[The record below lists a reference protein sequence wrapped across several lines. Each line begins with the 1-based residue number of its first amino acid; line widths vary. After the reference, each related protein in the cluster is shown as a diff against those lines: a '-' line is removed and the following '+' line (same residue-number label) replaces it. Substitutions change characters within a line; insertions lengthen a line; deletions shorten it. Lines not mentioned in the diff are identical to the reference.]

1 MRFTYRSGQR
11 TRESRECEEAGSR
24 TRGARTGTRTSGPAA
39 GRCRLLGGLVLC
51 LLATAPRASARPGDL
66 DTSFR
71 GTGIARTRI
80 QRISSADCLV
90 QQADGKLVAGG
101 ASEGELTFTETL
113 VRYRANG
120 RLDRSFGR
128 GGMIITS
135 ITSGGESQVRALV
148 QQTDGRLV
156 TAGFRIVLPSPEAF
170 AITRY
175 RANGRLDRSLGGG
188 TGTVTTAFGKG
199 AAANALVQQSDGK
212 LVAAGGSSGGWA
224 LARYDADGT
233 LDPSFGEGTGTVTT
247 AFGSGAGANALVQ
260 QSDGKLVAAG
270 HSGGGGGVFTLV
282 RYNADGSPDPSFG
295 EGTGTVVT
303 QLIPGLAAS
312 DSNTGQASA
321 LVQQADGKLV
331 AAGTSTSG
339 LGPVV
344 FQNRIALVRYNAD
357 GTLDP
362 TFGAGTGI
370 VITLIG
376 GCTSASAL
384 VLQPDGKIVVAGASG
399 PCTVVSEPGARSPNF
414 FTLVRYNVDGTLDQ
428 SFGRLG
434 SGAVTVPSGGAAS
447 DLVQQADGKLV
458 AAGSRRLHHYDVFTV
473 VRYLD

>member
-11 TRESRECEEAGSR
+11 TRESPECEEAGSR
-24 TRGARTGTRTSGPAA
+24 THGARTGTRTSGPA
-39 GRCRLLGGLVLC
+39 GGWCRLLGGLVLG
-51 LLATAPRASARPGDL
+51 LLATAPRASALPGDL
-66 DTSFR
+66 DRGFR
-71 GTGIARTRI
+71 GAGIARTRI
-80 QRISSADCLV
+80 KRISSADCLV
-90 QQADGKLVAGG
+90 QQADGKLVAAG
-101 ASEGELTFTETL
+101 ASEGYPTFTETL

-128 GGMIITS
+128 GGKIITS
-135 ITSGGESQVRALV
+135 ITSGGESEVLALV

-156 TAGFRIVLPSPEAF
+156 TAGFRIVLPSPGVF

-175 RANGRLDRSLGGG
+175 HANGRLDRSFGGG
-188 TGTVTTAFGKG
+188 TGTVTTAFGPG
-199 AAANALVQQSDGK
+199 AAAKALVQQSDGK
-212 LVAAGGSSGGWA
+212 LVAAGVS
-224 LARYDADGT
+224 
-233 LDPSFGEGTGTVTT
+233 
-247 AFGSGAGANALVQ
+247 
-260 QSDGKLVAAG
+260 
-270 HSGGGGGVFTLV
+270 SGGGGRFTLV

-303 QLIPGLAAS
+303 QFIPGLATS

-339 LGPVV
+339 LGPAVY
-344 FQNRIALVRYNAD
+344 QNRIALVRYNAD

-370 VITLIG
+370 VITVIG

-399 PCTVVSEPGARSPNF
+399 PCTVLSEPGARSPDF

-434 SGAVTVPSGGAAS
+434 SGAVTVPSGGGAS
-447 DLVQQADGKLV
+447 DLVQQANGKLV
-458 AAGSRRLHHYDVFTV
+458 AAGFQRLHQYDVFTV